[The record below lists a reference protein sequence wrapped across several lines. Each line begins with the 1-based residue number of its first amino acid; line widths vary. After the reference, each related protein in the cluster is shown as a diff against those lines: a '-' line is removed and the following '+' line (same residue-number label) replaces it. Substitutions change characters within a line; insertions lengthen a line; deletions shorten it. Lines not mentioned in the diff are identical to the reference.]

1 MDIFEIGEI
10 IRRHRKEQGMTQ
22 QQLADAGRISR
33 SRLNTLET
41 GGAFDLRVNTVLS
54 LFKALGLSMRVSD
67 SPDGRPVYEDLKRE
81 AEYDTPG
88 MD

>member
-1 MDIFEIGEI
+1 
-10 IRRHRKEQGMTQ
+10 MTQ

>member
-1 MDIFEIGEI
+1 
-10 IRRHRKEQGMTQ
+10 MTQ

-81 AEYDTPG
+81 AEYGTPG
-88 MD
+88 LD